1 MKIYV
6 GIDLHSNNSYFGVI
20 NESGERLYDKRIANN
35 PDKILGAM
43 SLISKFG
50 EIEDVVIE
58 STYNWFWLVDL
69 LSENDYPATLANPAQ
84 IKQYSGMK
92 VTTDKTDAFF
102 LAELTRLNILPK
114 CWICPPGE
122 RATRELLRLR
132 LYLVQKK
139 SSMKTSLAQLVSRY
153 SGLSIRGTKIVNMDK
168 AGRHELIGFEDALF
182 RAEELVIQINS
193 LEASI
198 KRTEEQALKR
208 LKLKPEFE
216 LLTTVP
222 GIGKVLALTIMVE
235 TGDVSRFSQ
244 SGNYTSYCRCVTSN
258 RYSNGKRKGTNNKK
272 NGNKYLSWAYS
283 EAAINT
289 CRYSDGAKSYFDRKV
304 SRTNKMVAYRS
315 LAAKLTK
322 ACYHMMKNRE
332 VYREEKTFY

>member
-1 MKIYV
+1 VKIYI
-6 GIDLHSNNSYFGVI
+6 GIDLHSSNSYLAVI
-20 NESGERLYDKRIANN
+20 NEFGDRLYNKRISNN
-35 PDKILGAM
+35 PEKIVRAM
-43 SLISKFG
+43 SFISKLG

-58 STYNWFWLVDL
+58 STYNWFWLVETL
-69 LSENDYPATLANPAQ
+69 VNNHYPVTLANPAQ

-92 VTTDKTDAFF
+92 ITTDKTDAFF
-102 LAELTRLNILPK
+102 LAELTRLKILPK
-114 CWICPPGE
+114 CWICPPGD

-139 SSMKTSLAQLVSRY
+139 SSMKTSLAQLFSRY
-153 SGLSIRGTKIVNMDK
+153 TGQRIRGTTIVNMGKD
-168 AGRHELIGFEDALF
+168 GRKELITYEDALF
-182 RAEELVIQINS
+182 RAEELVTQIKS

-198 KRTEEQALKR
+198 ERTEKQALSK

-235 TGDVSRFSQ
+235 TGDISRFAK
-244 SGNYTSYCRCVTSN
+244 SGNYTSYCRCVTSC
-258 RYSNGKRKGTNNKK
+258 RFSNGKKKGTNNKK
-272 NGNKYLSWAYS
+272 NGNKYLSWAYA

-289 CRYSDGAKSYFDRKV
+289 CRYSDGAKAYFDRKV

-322 ACYHMMKNRE
+322 ACYNMIKNRE